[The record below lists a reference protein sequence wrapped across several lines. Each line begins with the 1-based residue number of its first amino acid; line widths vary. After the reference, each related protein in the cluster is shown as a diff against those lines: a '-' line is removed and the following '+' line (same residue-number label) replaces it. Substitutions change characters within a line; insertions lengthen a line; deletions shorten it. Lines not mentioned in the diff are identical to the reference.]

1 MSLTVNVYRRLG
13 YAGGSPEALH
23 LAERLA
29 AWHDAMVA
37 HERRAGSACDDEC
50 PHAEARMLWREALT
64 TFGSAA
70 HELHFLARRGA
81 DAAPRTRQLE
91 AGA

>member
-1 MSLTVNVYRRLG
+1 MSLTMNLYRRLG
-13 YAGGSPEALH
+13 YANGTPEALH

-29 AWHDAMVA
+29 AWHDAIVA

-50 PHAEARMLWREALT
+50 PHAEARTLWREALE
-64 TFGSAA
+64 TFGSGA
-70 HELHFLARRGA
+70 HELRFLARRGA
-81 DAAPRTRQLE
+81 EAAPRARQLE

>member
-1 MSLTVNVYRRLG
+1 MNVYRRLG
-13 YAGGSPEALH
+13 YTHGTPEAVQ

-37 HERRAGSACDDEC
+37 HERRAGSRCDDEC
-50 PHAEARMLWREALT
+50 PHAEARVLWREALER
-64 TFGSAA
+64 FGTAA
-70 HELHFLARRGA
+70 HELRFLERRA
-81 DAAPRTRQLE
+81 AVAAPRAWQLE